1 MKRSEIDSR
10 MVATMLIL
18 VMTIA
23 GMGLSGCSA
32 SKPQTA
38 ELEPVFQP
46 IEQVTLTFDNP
57 LTVTIPEHDP
67 VTIKDFIQVGLFY
80 FSKEQYASAAEAF
93 HRARSRVINSNCALA
108 RQCLVASA
116 ICYLVLDDRENFKS
130 TTEQLK
136 ASYNRYEL
144 MDISSIDNRV
154 STLLRLSEEFNNN
167 SEPFNN

>member
-1 MKRSEIDSR
+1 MKRSEIDNR
-10 MVATMLIL
+10 MIAAIIIL
-18 VMTIA
+18 AMTIA
-23 GMGLSGCSA
+23 GLGLSGCSA

-38 ELEPVFQP
+38 EMEPVFQP
-46 IEQVTLTFDNP
+46 NEQVSLTFDNP
-57 LTVTIPEHDP
+57 LTVTIPEHEP
-67 VTIKDFIQVGLFY
+67 VTVKDFIQVGLFY

-93 HRARSRVINSNCALA
+93 HQARSMVVNSNCAIA

-130 TTEQLK
+130 IAGQLK
-136 ASYNRYEL
+136 AAYSRYEL
-144 MDISSIDNRV
+144 MDISSIDNRA